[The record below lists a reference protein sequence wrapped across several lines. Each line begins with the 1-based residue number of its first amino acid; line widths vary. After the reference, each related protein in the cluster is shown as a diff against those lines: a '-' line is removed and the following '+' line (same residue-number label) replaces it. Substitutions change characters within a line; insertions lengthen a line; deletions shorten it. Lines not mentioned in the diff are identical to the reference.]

1 MSRRS
6 AGFVWLAA
14 EVALRR
20 RNCYVVRAMGLEMGK
35 FSKIVRRL
43 GRSQL
48 GFVCLEFEVAGC
60 YTETDEVFVGELDVI
75 VTLAHWGWLRF
86 GDEFCFFGC
95 G

>member
-1 MSRRS
+1 M
-6 AGFVWLAA
+6 
-14 EVALRR
+14 RR

-60 YTETDEVFVGELDVI
+60 YTETDEVFVGELDVVGI
-75 VTLAHWGWLRF
+75 LGRQRFRDEFRF
-86 GDEFCFFGC
+86 GRRG
-95 G
+95 